1 MEGTVKWYNR
11 KKGYGFITG
20 EDGKDYF
27 VHYTALDKGIF
38 LRTDDSVTFETTDS
52 DKGEQAV
59 SVALTQKA
67 SEKEGATS
75 AEAAEEV
82 VEEVQSEWSFFD
94 LIFFFSSCTPS
105 KIL

>member
-1 MEGTVKWYNR
+1 MKGTVKWYNR

-20 EDGKDYF
+20 EDEKDYF

-38 LRTDDSVTFETTDS
+38 LRTDDSVTFETGDS

-67 SEKEGATS
+67 SEKEGAT
-75 AEAAEEV
+75 EPKPAEEV
-82 VEEVQSEWSFFD
+82 LEKTQDE
-94 LIFFFSSCTPS
+94 
-105 KIL
+105 